1 MLGYGPGARPRAGCS
16 DTGRMFSHGP
26 NARAR
31 GGGRVAGQRFVNV
44 PDPDYP
50 VSTPVP
56 NGGAC
61 GSMAPAAERRCMW
74 LDGPGSCTAVH
85 VARWPGEERAREPAA
100 TIDHVPVRVSRLVVR
115 LPRGPT

>member
-16 DTGRMFSHGP
+16 DTGRMFNHGP

-31 GGGRVAGQRFVNV
+31 GGGHVAGQRFVNV

-74 LDGPGSCTAVH
+74 LDGP
-85 VARWPGEERAREPAA
+85 ARSEPGNRTPRSS
-100 TIDHVPVRVSRLVVR
+100 TFTYGNRGWSQDVLVGGR
-115 LPRGPT
+115 D